1 MKSLRFQKVH
11 AKDLLQRSREGADI
25 PYRASRRC
33 LSGVQT
39 VWSREIFCPSER
51 VRHPPAR
58 RLLRNC
64 LADRLSL
71 LHRLQC
77 LLLVFDVEQDSA
89 LSLFQ
94 SRQSPRFPHS
104 KEPVFLP
111 VFDTLR
117 SPKFFD
123 FLPAPR
129 DHLPSPQVYHSEGS
143 LRNRRQQTA
152 AFLPMPPTA
161 APIGERSCL

>member
-104 KEPVFLP
+104 KEHALP
-111 VFDTLR
+111 NFSIF
-117 SPKFFD
+117 SP
-123 FLPAPR
+123 PR
-129 DHLPSPQVYHSEGS
+129 E
-143 LRNRRQQTA
+143 TIC
-152 AFLPMPPTA
+152 PPRKYIIQRD
-161 APIGERSCL
+161 P